1 MKQRKYKSK
10 ENKLST
16 YNNINSILS
25 TLILINIVGVI
36 VYEFMKI
43 VFEKNY
49 SSISITLSA
58 IVMLVFNLFASKFYE
73 AKKKDEN
80 KDNHWYPWIFE
91 LCIVIALPLTMNYF
105 LKNAEIIL
113 MIIFVLVFTMH
124 TVVVIISA
132 LYEYTLAD
140 IKGETKTFKKITL
153 PLLILLIPILIEIVY
168 YIITI
173 RKFV

>member
-1 MKQRKYKSK
+1 MKQKKYKPNEK
-10 ENKLST
+10 KLST
-16 YNNINSILS
+16 YNSINSILS
-25 TLILINIVGVI
+25 TLILINLVGVI
-36 VYEFMKI
+36 VYEFMKV

-49 SSISITLSA
+49 SSIYIALSA
-58 IVMLVFNLFASKFYE
+58 IVMLVLNLFASRFYE

-91 LCIVIALPLTMNYF
+91 LCIIIALPLAMSYF

-113 MIIFVLVFTMH
+113 MIIFVLIFAMH
-124 TVVVIISA
+124 TVTIIIST

-140 IKGETKTFKKITL
+140 IKGETETFKKITL
-153 PLLILLIPILIEIVY
+153 PFLILLVPILIEIIY
-168 YIITI
+168 FIILI